1 MPDLLPG
8 RANYRQHNPE
18 WIEREEFGRI
28 ENLELQL
35 SVNGQCD
42 NASALVFKAAETI
55 SELSTFANV
64 APGDVSPDRHAKRLR
79 ASSAGPCGACFNC
92 YPSPSSGT
100 CSSKSQGRRP
110 HYLKPGDR
118 INARIWSRDKALD
131 LGEQITELVA

>member
-1 MPDLLPG
+1 VPDLLPG

-64 APGDVSPDRHAKRLR
+64 APGDVLLTGTPSASALR
-79 ASSAGPCGACFNC
+79 VPPRPRGACFNC
-92 YPSPSSGT
+92 CPRASFGT
-100 CSSKSQGRRP
+100 CSSNRTV
-110 HYLKPGDR
+110 
-118 INARIWSRDKALD
+118 ASR
-131 LGEQITELVA
+131 TT

>member
-8 RANYRQHNPE
+8 RANYRQHNTE

-64 APGDVSPDRHAKRLR
+64 APGDVLLTGTPSASALRVPPALAAPASTAALAPALEPVPQIARSPAAL
-79 ASSAGPCGACFNC
+79 P
-92 YPSPSSGT
+92 
-100 CSSKSQGRRP
+100 
-110 HYLKPGDR
+110 
-118 INARIWSRDKALD
+118 KALATGST
-131 LGEQITELVA
+131 LGFGVETKHSIW